1 MSPRPLLLSQG
12 RENPSI
18 SWLCGSL
25 HKYPVYISKLLATG
39 FGSRLPLS
47 LLVAHHFL
55 SGACSE
61 DQRGVMDGSSL
72 GTVLGGLAMAKA
84 GQLTQT
90 LRLPLWMDVVG
101 QSLSG

>member
-1 MSPRPLLLSQG
+1 
-12 RENPSI
+12 
-18 SWLCGSL
+18 
-25 HKYPVYISKLLATG
+25 
-39 FGSRLPLS
+39 
-47 LLVAHHFL
+47 
-55 SGACSE
+55 
-61 DQRGVMDGSSL
+61 MDGSSL